1 MAFPNEV
8 TVSGTLAN
16 VEMKQA
22 QSGNFYL
29 TAGLKVWQGKDKDP
43 AWIDIDVF
51 NNERNQLADYI
62 GDSFGNGINSL
73 PVIVR
78 GKLEQNTWEDKDT
91 GQKRKAYKI
100 IAVEVGVS
108 FVFGPVGIKQ
118 DQIPETQVE
127 ARTYSTRDNDAQ
139 PF

>member
-8 TVSGTLAN
+8 TVSGTLSN

-43 AWIDIDVF
+43 AWIDIVVF

-100 IAVEVGVS
+100 IADEVGVS

-118 DQIPETQVE
+118 DQIPEVQVE
-127 ARTYSTRDNDAQ
+127 APTYSTRDNDAP

>member
-43 AWIDIDVF
+43 AWIDIVVF

-100 IAVEVGVS
+100 IADEVGVS
-108 FVFGPVGIKQ
+108 FVFGHVGIKQ
-118 DQIPETQVE
+118 DQIPERQVE
-127 ARTYSTRDNDAQ
+127 APTYSTKDNDAP

>member
-43 AWIDIDVF
+43 AWIDIVVF

-100 IAVEVGVS
+100 IA
-108 FVFGPVGIKQ
+108 
-118 DQIPETQVE
+118 D
-127 ARTYSTRDNDAQ
+127 
-139 PF
+139 

>member
-1 MAFPNEV
+1 MGDPLSPPRWAV
-8 TVSGTLAN
+8 CI
-16 VEMKQA
+16 
-22 QSGNFYL
+22 YL

-43 AWIDIDVF
+43 AWIDIVVF

-100 IAVEVGVS
+100 IADEVGVS

-118 DQIPETQVE
+118 DQIPERQVE
-127 ARTYSTRDNDAQ
+127 APTYSTKDNDAP

>member
-43 AWIDIDVF
+43 AWIDIVVF

-100 IAVEVGVS
+100 IADEVGVS
-108 FVFGPVGIKQ
+108 FVFGPVVIKQ
-118 DQIPETQVE
+118 DQIPERQVE
-127 ARTYSTRDNDAQ
+127 APTYSTRDNDAP

>member
-8 TVSGTLAN
+8 TVIGTLAN

-22 QSGNFYL
+22 QSGNFQL

-43 AWIDIDVF
+43 AWIDIVVF

-100 IAVEVGVS
+100 IADEVGVS

-118 DQIPETQVE
+118 DQIPERQVE
-127 ARTYSTRDNDAQ
+127 APTYSTKDNDAP

>member
-29 TAGLKVWQGKDKDP
+29 TAGLKIWQGKDKDP
-43 AWIDIDVF
+43 AWIDVVVF

-62 GDSFGNGINSL
+62 GDSFGKGINSL

-100 IAVEVGVS
+100 IADEVGVS

-118 DQIPETQVE
+118 DQLPERQVE
-127 ARTYSTRDNDAQ
+127 APTYTTRDNDAP

>member
-29 TAGLKVWQGKDKDP
+29 TAGLKIWQGKDKDP
-43 AWIDIDVF
+43 AWIDVVVF

-62 GDSFGNGINSL
+62 GDSFGKGINSL

-100 IAVEVGVS
+100 IADEVGVS

-118 DQIPETQVE
+118 DQIPERQVE
-127 ARTYSTRDNDAQ
+127 APTYSTRDNDAP

>member
-43 AWIDIDVF
+43 AWIDIVVF

-100 IAVEVGVS
+100 IADEVGVS

-118 DQIPETQVE
+118 DQIPERQVE
-127 ARTYSTRDNDAQ
+127 APTYSTKDNDAP

>member
-29 TAGLKVWQGKDKDP
+29 TAGLKIWQGKDKDP
-43 AWIDIDVF
+43 AWIDIVVF

-100 IAVEVGVS
+100 IADEVGVS

-118 DQIPETQVE
+118 DQIPERQVE
-127 ARTYSTRDNDAQ
+127 APTYSTKDNDAP

>member
-29 TAGLKVWQGKDKDP
+29 TAGLKIWQGKDKDP
-43 AWIDIDVF
+43 AWIDIVVF

-100 IAVEVGVS
+100 IADEVGVS

-118 DQIPETQVE
+118 DQLPERQVE
-127 ARTYSTRDNDAQ
+127 APTYSTKDNDAP

>member
-16 VEMKQA
+16 VEMKRA

-29 TAGLKVWQGKDKDP
+29 TAGLKIWQGKDKDP
-43 AWIDIDVF
+43 AWIDIVVF

-100 IAVEVGVS
+100 IADEVGVS

-118 DQIPETQVE
+118 DQLPERQVE
-127 ARTYSTRDNDAQ
+127 APTYSTKDNDAP

>member
-43 AWIDIDVF
+43 TWIDIVVF

-100 IAVEVGVS
+100 IADEVGVS

-118 DQIPETQVE
+118 DQRPETQVE
-127 ARTYSTRDNDAQ
+127 APTYSTRDNDAP

>member
-16 VEMKQA
+16 VEMEQA

-43 AWIDIDVF
+43 AWIDIVVF

-100 IAVEVGVS
+100 IADEVGVS

-118 DQIPETQVE
+118 DQIPERQVE
-127 ARTYSTRDNDAQ
+127 APTYSTKDNDAP

>member
-1 MAFPNEV
+1 MAFPNVV

-43 AWIDIDVF
+43 AWIDIVVF

-100 IAVEVGVS
+100 IADEVGVS

-118 DQIPETQVE
+118 DQIPEVQVE
-127 ARTYSTRDNDAQ
+127 APTYSTRDNDAP

>member
-43 AWIDIDVF
+43 AWIDIVVF
-51 NNERNQLADYI
+51 NNDRNQLADYI

-100 IAVEVGVS
+100 IADEVGVS

-118 DQIPETQVE
+118 DQIPERQVE
-127 ARTYSTRDNDAQ
+127 APTYSTKDNDAP

>member
-43 AWIDIDVF
+43 AWIDIVVF

-78 GKLEQNTWEDKDT
+78 GKLEQNTWEDKYT

-100 IAVEVGVS
+100 IADEVGVS

-118 DQIPETQVE
+118 DQIPERQVE
-127 ARTYSTRDNDAQ
+127 APTYSTKDNDAP

>member
-8 TVSGTLAN
+8 TMSGTLCN

-29 TAGLKVWQGKDKDP
+29 TGGLKIWQGKDKDP
-43 AWIDIDVF
+43 AWVDVVVF
-51 NNERNQLADYI
+51 NNERNTLADYV
-62 GDSFGNGINSL
+62 GDSFGGSVSSL

-91 GQKRKAYKI
+91 GQKRKAYKL
-100 IAVEVGVS
+100 IADDLAVS

-118 DQIPETQVE
+118 DQVPERQVE
-127 ARTYSTRDNDAQ
+127 APTYSTKDTDVP

>member
-8 TVSGTLAN
+8 TVSGTLAD

-29 TAGLKVWQGKDKDP
+29 TAGLKIWQGKDKDP
-43 AWIDIDVF
+43 AWIDIVVF

-100 IAVEVGVS
+100 IADEVGVS

-118 DQIPETQVE
+118 DQLPERQVE
-127 ARTYSTRDNDAQ
+127 APTYSTKDNDAP

>member
-43 AWIDIDVF
+43 AWIDIVVF

-62 GDSFGNGINSL
+62 GDSFGNGIKSL

-100 IAVEVGVS
+100 IADEVGVS

-118 DQIPETQVE
+118 DQIPERQVE
-127 ARTYSTRDNDAQ
+127 APSYSTKDNDAP

>member
-1 MAFPNEV
+1 MAYPNEV
-8 TVSGTLAN
+8 TLSGTLCN

-29 TAGLKVWQGKDKDP
+29 TGGLKIWQGKDKDP
-43 AWIDIDVF
+43 AWIDVVVF
-51 NNERNQLADYI
+51 NNERNTLADHI
-62 GDSFGNGINSL
+62 GDSFGAGVKSL

-78 GKLEQNTWEDKDT
+78 GKLEQSTWEDKDT
-91 GQKRKAYKI
+91 GQTRKSNKL
-100 IAVEVGVS
+100 IADEIGVS

-118 DQIPETQVE
+118 DAVLPERQVE
-127 ARTYSTRDNDAQ
+127 APSSESDL

>member
-43 AWIDIDVF
+43 AWIDIVVF
-51 NNERNQLADYI
+51 NNDRNQLADYI

-100 IAVEVGVS
+100 IADEVGVS
-108 FVFGPVGIKQ
+108 FVLGPVGIKQ
-118 DQIPETQVE
+118 DQIPERQVE
-127 ARTYSTRDNDAQ
+127 APTYYTKDNDAP

>member
-29 TAGLKVWQGKDKDP
+29 TAGLKVWQGRDKDP
-43 AWIDIDVF
+43 AWIDIVVF

-100 IAVEVGVS
+100 IADEVGVS

-118 DQIPETQVE
+118 DQIPERQVE
-127 ARTYSTRDNDAQ
+127 APTYSTKDNDAT

>member
-43 AWIDIDVF
+43 AWIDIVVF
-51 NNERNQLADYI
+51 NNDSNQLADYI

-100 IAVEVGVS
+100 IADEVGVS

-118 DQIPETQVE
+118 DQIPERQVE
-127 ARTYSTRDNDAQ
+127 APTYSTKDNDAP

>member
-1 MAFPNEV
+1 MCCFCV
-8 TVSGTLAN
+8 V
-16 VEMKQA
+16 
-22 QSGNFYL
+22 
-29 TAGLKVWQGKDKDP
+29 
-43 AWIDIDVF
+43 IDIVVF

-100 IAVEVGVS
+100 IADEVGVS
-108 FVFGPVGIKQ
+108 FVFGPVGIKH

-127 ARTYSTRDNDAQ
+127 APTYSTRDNDAP

>member
-43 AWIDIDVF
+43 AWIDIVVF

-100 IAVEVGVS
+100 IADEVGVS

-127 ARTYSTRDNDAQ
+127 APTYSTRDNDAP

>member
-29 TAGLKVWQGKDKDP
+29 TAGLKVWQGRDKDP
-43 AWIDIDVF
+43 AWIDIVVF

-100 IAVEVGVS
+100 IADEVGVS

-118 DQIPETQVE
+118 DQIPERQVE
-127 ARTYSTRDNDAQ
+127 APTYSTKDNDAP

>member
-29 TAGLKVWQGKDKDP
+29 TAGLKIWQGKDKDP
-43 AWIDIDVF
+43 AWIDIVVF

-100 IAVEVGVS
+100 IADEVGVS

-118 DQIPETQVE
+118 DQLPERQVE
-127 ARTYSTRDNDAQ
+127 ASTYSTRDNDAP

>member
-8 TVSGTLAN
+8 TGSGTLAN

-43 AWIDIDVF
+43 AWIDIVVF

-100 IAVEVGVS
+100 IADEVGVS

-118 DQIPETQVE
+118 DQIPERQVE
-127 ARTYSTRDNDAQ
+127 APTYSTKDNDAP

>member
-43 AWIDIDVF
+43 AWIDIVVF

-78 GKLEQNTWEDKDT
+78 GKLEQNTLEDKDT

-100 IAVEVGVS
+100 IADEVGVS

-118 DQIPETQVE
+118 DQIPERQVE
-127 ARTYSTRDNDAQ
+127 APTYSTKDNDAP

>member
-43 AWIDIDVF
+43 AWIDIVVF

-100 IAVEVGVS
+100 IADEVGVS

-118 DQIPETQVE
+118 DQIPERQVE
-127 ARTYSTRDNDAQ
+127 APTYSTRDNDAP

>member
-43 AWIDIDVF
+43 AWIDIIVF

-100 IAVEVGVS
+100 IADEVGVS

-118 DQIPETQVE
+118 DQIPERQVE
-127 ARTYSTRDNDAQ
+127 APTYSTRDNDAP

>member
-43 AWIDIDVF
+43 AWIDIVVF
-51 NNERNQLADYI
+51 NNERNQLADQI

-100 IAVEVGVS
+100 IADEVGVS

-118 DQIPETQVE
+118 DQIPEVQVE
-127 ARTYSTRDNDAQ
+127 APTYSTRDNDAP

>member
-43 AWIDIDVF
+43 AWIDIVVF

-100 IAVEVGVS
+100 IADEVGVS

-118 DQIPETQVE
+118 DQIPEVQVE
-127 ARTYSTRDNDAQ
+127 APTYSTRDNDAP

>member
-43 AWIDIDVF
+43 AWIDIVVF

-100 IAVEVGVS
+100 IADEVGES

-118 DQIPETQVE
+118 DQIPERQVE
-127 ARTYSTRDNDAQ
+127 APTYSTRDNDAP